1 MTQETNKTNKTLE
14 SPESANNSHFVVKI
28 VNNKTGYETITKQYI
43 DITTYVN
50 SKITS
55 NCDEFK
61 FYDIIKPMFDKLLKQ
76 LNIYFSTETSPWY
89 GEKLDLF
96 FKNIDNKINTYDL
109 QEINNIENIFE
120 VNNYTFVICE
130 ETFNIINDILLR
142 YKVLKEILFCKQ
154 YLNNLENMIKT
165 EEKAFYPGFYT
176 LNYDVLKFVTDIKKI
191 IKKHLI

>member
-1 MTQETNKTNKTLE
+1 MTQETNKTLE
-14 SPESANNSHFVVKI
+14 SSESANKSHFVVKI
-28 VNNKTGYETITKQYI
+28 VNNKTGEETITKQYI

-61 FYDIIKPMFDKLLKQ
+61 FYDIIKPMFNTLMKQ
-76 LNIYFSTETSPWY
+76 LNIYLNTEILPWHD
-89 GEKLDLF
+89 EKLELF

-109 QEINNIENIFE
+109 LQINNIENIFE
-120 VNNYTFVICE
+120 VNDYTFVICD

-142 YKVLKEILFCKQ
+142 YKVLKEVLFCKQ
-154 YLNNLENMIKT
+154 YLNNVENMIKT

-176 LNYDVLKFVTDIKKI
+176 LNCGVLKFLTDIKKLI
-191 IKKHLI
+191 VKHSI